1 MVKINVEIQFP
12 SMLVSPD
19 EFSEVIEAIRKEKL
33 NRIVQDLRSPFSM
46 FGVLPVQTPFA
57 GLIREAITA
66 HEINE
71 RRKFL
76 NTRRFKSGS
85 LKPSI
90 TIDKEQI
97 LYGKHR
103 K

>member
-1 MVKINVEIQFP
+1 MKINIQIFP
-12 SMLVSPD
+12 SMLITPD
-19 EFSEVIEAIRKEKL
+19 EFSEGVKAIRKEQTE
-33 NRIVQDLRSPFSM
+33 RIAQDLRSPFSM
-46 FGVLPVQTPFA
+46 FGILPVQTPFA

-66 HEINE
+66 HELNE
-71 RRKFL
+71 RRKFI
-76 NTRRFKSGS
+76 NSHRFKTGS

-97 LYGKHR
+97 LYGKR